1 MNRISPMGLAT
12 VVALFL
18 SLVAAP
24 AHAQTPNPSPGGGSL
39 MEQVV
44 PGNPCPGS
52 GTAAGAG
59 RFPLSAYSI
68 DYDEGGFTAVSRKAV
83 GTLTEMTF
91 AAARWGVSVGI
102 WLIGWAFS
110 FGFADRLA
118 SPMAA
123 VAGRYRAAF
132 FVPLVGSALMI
143 SAAYGAVQI
152 FRGRLGRGLGEFVL
166 SLAFVV
172 IFGTWLLS
180 SPQGFLGGSFR
191 LTAQLAG
198 SVSNVAMA
206 EPAAGC
212 EAPQGSFDVPRLDA
226 AVAPLTAQIQESFV
240 QKPYELLEWGAPVP
254 DACAPYRDAVLS
266 AGPGGDRNALV
277 AGMNRPGCAALYRF
291 NRDPSTERLGV
302 AVLVVI
308 AAGVLVT
315 SLSLV
320 AGSVVLAQ
328 VVAVGLIALTPFAAL
343 AGALPGAGRAAMWH
357 WATALLRA
365 LATIVV
371 MSVFLTFL
379 LLASDALL
387 SSTRGDSLLVQM
399 AVLNMVA
406 MIGISLR
413 HRLAQSGRRA
423 ASGVGRRLE
432 RARPGVWA
440 PAMIAPGAPP
450 SVRASGGPWMPGA
463 LQDPLAPRV
472 ASVVARTRMAA
483 DGAPL

>member
-1 MNRISPMGLAT
+1 MRTRIGLAGAA
-12 VVALFL
+12 VFL
-18 SLVAAP
+18 VLLAAP
-24 AHAQTPNPSPGGGSL
+24 APAQAQTPNPSPGSGSL

-44 PGNPCPGS
+44 PGNPCPGAA
-52 GTAAGAG
+52 AAGPG
-59 RFPLSAYSI
+59 RYPLSAYTV

-91 AAARWGVSVGI
+91 ATARWGVSVGM

-110 FGFADRLA
+110 FRFADRLA

-123 VAGRYRAAF
+123 VAERYRAAF
-132 FVPLVGSALMI
+132 FVPLVGSALLV
-143 SAAYGAVQI
+143 SAAYGGVQI

-166 SLAFVV
+166 SLAFVA
-172 IFGTWLLS
+172 IFGAWLLS
-180 SPQGFLGGSFR
+180 SPKSFFDGSFR

-198 SVSNVAMA
+198 SVSTVAMA
-206 EPAAGC
+206 QPSAGC
-212 EAPQGSFDVPRLDA
+212 PAPEGRFAVPRLDA
-226 AVAPLTAQIQESFV
+226 AVAPLTAQIEESFV
-240 QKPYELLEWGAPVP
+240 QKPYELLQWGAPVP
-254 DACAPYRDAVLS
+254 DACAAYRDAVLA

-302 AVLVVI
+302 AVLVLI
-308 AAGVLVT
+308 AAGILVT

-328 VVAVGLIALTPFAAL
+328 VVAVGLIALMPFAAL
-343 AGALPGAGRAAMWH
+343 AGALPGAGRGALWH

-365 LATIVV
+365 LTTIVV

-406 MIGISLR
+406 ILGISLR

-423 ASGVGRRLE
+423 VSGIGRRLE
-432 RARPGVWA
+432 GARPGVRARPMAA
-440 PAMIAPGAPP
+440 PRAQPSGQLAAGPGIPA
-450 SVRASGGPWMPGA
+450 ATH
-463 LQDPLAPRV
+463 DPLAPRV
-472 ASVVARTRMAA
+472 AAAVARTRLAA
-483 DGAPL
+483 EGPW